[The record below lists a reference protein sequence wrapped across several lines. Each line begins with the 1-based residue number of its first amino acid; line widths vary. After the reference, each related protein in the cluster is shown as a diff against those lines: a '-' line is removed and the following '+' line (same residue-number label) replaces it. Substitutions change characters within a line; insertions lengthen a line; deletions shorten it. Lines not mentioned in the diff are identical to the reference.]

1 MTVMPSENRRF
12 LRACRGLSV
21 DAAPVWF
28 MRQAGR
34 YMEEYRA
41 LRKKHSI
48 LELAKTPALACE
60 VTLQPVNRLPI
71 DAAILFADILL
82 PVETMGLK
90 LSFNPGPSISNPV
103 RTERDIARL
112 NDTTAAEGLGYV
124 YDAVRLIRRE
134 LNGRVPLIG
143 FAGAP
148 YTIASYM
155 VEGGPSD
162 HYKIVKAM
170 MTDRPDMWDKLM
182 RKVRRVTAAYLKG
195 QIEAG
200 AQAVQLFDSWI
211 GALTPEQYRRHVK
224 PHSAWVLAEIAK
236 TGVPSIT
243 FGTGTNGFL
252 EEFASAGGDVIGVDW
267 RIDLDVAR
275 KRLGKTPVQGNLDPI
290 LLFSSKKVL
299 RAAVKD
305 IVSRNGKRNG
315 HIFNLGHGIL
325 PGTPVENVEYVASC
339 VHELTAR

>member
-1 MTVMPSENRRF
+1 M
-12 LRACRGLSV
+12 RACRGQSV
-21 DAAPVWF
+21 DATPVWF

-41 LRKKHSI
+41 LRKRHSI

-60 VTLQPVNRLPI
+60 VTMQPIRALPI

-82 PVETMGLK
+82 PVETLGLK
-90 LSFNPGPSISNPV
+90 LRFAPGPTISNPV

-112 NDTTAAEGLGYV
+112 TDATAAADLGYV
-124 YDAVRLIRRE
+124 YQAVSLIRKE
-134 LNGRVPLIG
+134 LAGKVPLIG

-162 HYKIVKAM
+162 HYKVVKAM
-170 MTDRPDMWDKLM
+170 MTDRPDLWDKLM
-182 RKVRRVTAAYLKG
+182 RKVRRVTAEYLKR
-195 QIEAG
+195 QVEAG

-211 GALTPEQYRRHVK
+211 GALSPDQYRRYVR
-224 PHSAWVLAEIAK
+224 PHSAWVLNEAK
-236 TGVPSIT
+236 KWGVPVIS

-252 EEFASAGGDVIGVDW
+252 EDFAAAGGDMIGVDW

-275 KRLGKTPVQGNLDPI
+275 KRLGRRPVQGNLDPV
-290 LLFSSKKVL
+290 LLFSEKKAL
-299 RAAVKD
+299 KAAVED
-305 IVSRNGKRNG
+305 VIARNRGRSG
-315 HIFNLGHGIL
+315 HVFNLGHGIL
-325 PGTPVENVEYVASC
+325 PGTPVENVRMVAEC
-339 VHELTAR
+339 VHEMTAR

>member
-1 MTVMPSENRRF
+1 MPSENRRF

-21 DAAPVWF
+21 DATPVWF

-34 YMEEYRA
+34 YMEEYRN

-48 LELAKTPALACE
+48 LDLAKTPALACE
-60 VTLQPVNRLPI
+60 VTLQPINRLPV

-82 PVETMGLK
+82 PVETLGLK
-90 LSFNPGPSISNPV
+90 LSFIPGPSIANPV
-103 RTERDIARL
+103 RTARDVARL
-112 NDTTAAEGLGYV
+112 TDATAAADLGYV

-134 LNGRVPLIG
+134 LNGKVPLIG

-162 HYKIVKAM
+162 HYKIVKSM
-170 MTDRPDMWDKLM
+170 MTDSPALWDKLM
-182 RKVRRVTAAYLKG
+182 RKVRRVTAEYLKG
-195 QIEAG
+195 QVEAG

-224 PHSAWVLAEIAK
+224 PHSAWVLKETAK
-236 TGVPSIT
+236 LGVPVIS

-267 RIDLDVAR
+267 RIDLDAAR
-275 KRLGKTPVQGNLDPI
+275 KRLGRTPVQGNLDPI
-290 LLFSSKKVL
+290 LLFSSKKTI

-305 IVSRNGKRNG
+305 VLARNGGRRG

-325 PGTPVENVEYVASC
+325 PGTPVEHVDYAASC
-339 VHELTAR
+339 VHELSAR

>member
-1 MTVMPSENRRF
+1 M
-12 LRACRGLSV
+12 
-21 DAAPVWF
+21 DATPVWF

-34 YMEEYRA
+34 YMEEYRE

-82 PVETMGLK
+82 PVETLGLK
-90 LSFNPGPSISNPV
+90 LRFNPGPSISNPV
-103 RTERDIARL
+103 RTDRDVARL
-112 NDTTAAEGLGYV
+112 TDATAAEGLGYV

-134 LNGRVPLIG
+134 LNGKVPLIG

-162 HYKIVKAM
+162 NYKIVKAM
-170 MTDRPDMWDKLM
+170 MTDRPDLWDKLM
-182 RKVRRVTAAYLKG
+182 RKVRRVTAEYLKG
-195 QIEAG
+195 QIAAG

-252 EEFASAGGDVIGVDW
+252 EEFASAGGDVVGVDW

-275 KRLGKTPVQGNLDPI
+275 KRLGKKPVQGNLDPV

-305 IVSRNGKRNG
+305 IISRNGGRKG

-325 PGTPVENVEYVASC
+325 PGTPVENVDYVARS

>member
-1 MTVMPSENRRF
+1 MVGMPSENRRF
-12 LRACRGLSV
+12 LRACRGLPV
-21 DAAPVWF
+21 DATPVWF

-34 YMEEYRA
+34 YMEQYRA
-41 LRKKHSI
+41 LRKKYSI

-112 NDTTAAEGLGYV
+112 TDGTAAEGLGYV

-134 LNGRVPLIG
+134 LNGKVPLIG

-182 RKVRRVTAAYLKG
+182 RKVRRVTLEYLKG

-236 TGVPSIT
+236 TGVPSIS

-252 EEFASAGGDVIGVDW
+252 EDFSSAGGDVIGVDW

-275 KRLGKTPVQGNLDPI
+275 RRLRNKPVQGNLDPI

-305 IVSRNGKRNG
+305 IISRNRKKNG

-325 PGTPVENVEYVASC
+325 PGTPVENVAYVASC
-339 VHELTAR
+339 VHEMSAR

>member
-1 MTVMPSENRRF
+1 MSSENTRF
-12 LRACRGLSV
+12 LRACRGLST
-21 DAAPVWF
+21 DATPVWF

-34 YMEEYRA
+34 YMEEYRE

-60 VTLQPVNRLPI
+60 VTLQPINRLPV

-90 LSFNPGPSISNPV
+90 LRFNPGPSISNPV
-103 RTERDIARL
+103 RTDRDVARL
-112 NDTTAAEGLGYV
+112 TAATAAEGLGCV

-134 LNGRVPLIG
+134 LGGKVPLIG

-162 HYKIVKAM
+162 HYKVVKEM
-170 MTDRPDMWDKLM
+170 MSDRPDLWDKLM
-182 RKVRRVTAAYLKG
+182 RKVRRVTAEYLKR
-195 QIEAG
+195 QVAAG

-224 PHSAWVLAEIAK
+224 PHSQWVLDEISK
-236 TGVPSIT
+236 TGVPTIT

-252 EEFASAGGDVIGVDW
+252 EEFASAGGDVVGVDW
-267 RIDLDVAR
+267 RIDLDAAR
-275 KRLGKTPVQGNLDPI
+275 
-290 LLFSSKKVL
+290 
-299 RAAVKD
+299 
-305 IVSRNGKRNG
+305 
-315 HIFNLGHGIL
+315 
-325 PGTPVENVEYVASC
+325 
-339 VHELTAR
+339 

>member
-1 MTVMPSENRRF
+1 MPSENKRF

-21 DAAPVWF
+21 DATPVWF

-34 YMEEYRA
+34 YMAEYRE
-41 LRKKHSI
+41 LRKTHSI

-90 LSFNPGPSISNPV
+90 LRFNPGPSISNPV
-103 RTERDIARL
+103 RSERDIQRL
-112 NDTTAAEGLGYV
+112 TDGAAAAGLGYV

-134 LNGRVPLIG
+134 LNGKVPLIG

-170 MTDRPDMWDKLM
+170 MTDRPDLWDKLM
-182 RKVRRVTAAYLKG
+182 RKVRRVTAEYLKR
-195 QIEAG
+195 QVDAG

-224 PHSAWVLAEIAK
+224 PHSAWVLAEIKK

-252 EEFASAGGDVIGVDW
+252 EDFASAGGDVVGVDW
-267 RIDLDVAR
+267 RIDLDAAR
-275 KRLGKTPVQGNLDPI
+275 RRLGKKPVQGNLDPV

-325 PGTPVENVEYVASC
+325 PQTPVENVEYAANY

>member
-1 MTVMPSENRRF
+1 MPSENPRF

-21 DAAPVWF
+21 DATPVWF

-48 LELAKTPALACE
+48 LELAKTPSLACE
-60 VTLQPVNRLPI
+60 VTLQPIRRLPV

-82 PVETMGLK
+82 PVETLGLK
-90 LSFNPGPSISNPV
+90 LRFAPGPSISNPV
-103 RTERDIARL
+103 RTDRDVARL
-112 NDTTAAEGLGYV
+112 TDATAAADLGCV
-124 YDAVRLIRRE
+124 YDAVRLIRKE
-134 LNGRVPLIG
+134 LNGKVPLIG

-162 HYKIVKAM
+162 HYKTVKAM
-170 MTDRPDMWDKLM
+170 MTDRPDLWDRLM
-182 RKVRRVTAAYLKG
+182 RKVRRVTAEYLKR
-195 QIEAG
+195 QVEAG

-211 GALTPEQYRRHVK
+211 GALSPDQYRRFVR
-224 PHSAWVLAEIAK
+224 PHSAWVLDQASK
-236 TGVPSIT
+236 WGVPVIS

-252 EEFASAGGDVIGVDW
+252 EDFASAGGDVVGVDW

-275 KRLGKTPVQGNLDPI
+275 RRLGRRPVQGNLDPV
-290 LLFSSKKVL
+290 LLFSDRKALKT
-299 RAAVKD
+299 AVED
-305 IVSRNGKRNG
+305 VIARNRGRNG
-315 HIFNLGHGIL
+315 HVFNLGHGIL
-325 PGTPVENVEYVASC
+325 PGTPVENVDFVARC